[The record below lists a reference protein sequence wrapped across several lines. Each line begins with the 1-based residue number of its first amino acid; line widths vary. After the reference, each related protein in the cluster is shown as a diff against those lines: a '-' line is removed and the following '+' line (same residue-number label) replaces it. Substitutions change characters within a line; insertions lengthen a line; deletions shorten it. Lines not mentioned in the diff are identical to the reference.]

1 MRKTPTAARGELT
14 KPQRMAW
21 RALFEGHALVLRQ
34 IDRDLEEAGVGSL
47 SDYDV
52 LYTLY
57 LSPGRRQRLSEV
69 ASAALLSRSGLTRLL
84 DRLEK
89 KGYLRRE
96 ACPEDRRGLFAVLT
110 DEGLGELRRIW
121 AVYSRGIA
129 RYFAPFASSEEM
141 VTIAAVFGRIGAA
154 RRECEDRHK
163 APATPDAPEPE

>member
-1 MRKTPTAARGELT
+1 MAAAQKQQARGELT

-21 RALFEGHALVLRQ
+21 RAIYEGHALALRR

-47 SDYDV
+47 SDYSV
-52 LYTLY
+52 LYSLY
-57 LSPGRRQRLSEV
+57 RSPGRRQRLSEV
-69 ASAALLSRSGLTRLL
+69 ADAALLSRSGLTRLL

-110 DEGLGELRRIW
+110 DGGVEEMRRIW

-129 RYFAPFASSEEM
+129 TYFVPHASPDE
-141 VTIAAVFGRIGAA
+141 IATVGAVFSRM
-154 RRECEDRHK
+154 RDSLRDEPLT
-163 APATPDAPEPE
+163 APLSDDPEPGE